1 MDVEF
6 IVVILYIDHQGAA
19 SGLVTIVNGGFQP
32 TSLKCHHKRRPRQFM
47 INRVRKSFASA
58 GECKHGGK
66 VQEAT
71 ERLGAEPLD
80 FSANINPLGSP
91 PLEKLVFEELKKI
104 GHYPDNSYRDFR
116 RAAGKFVN
124 VGMDCIV
131 PGNGSSELIRLFAEC
146 CLEEGDKALVPTPSF
161 GEYANQSLLA
171 GAVVKKVNIG
181 GDGLPLL
188 TDADLAKAK
197 LLFLCNPNNPT
208 GHLLSRDLVLALA
221 DRCEEAEVFLLVDE
235 AFIELSDPQQS
246 VADLAPEREFLFVM
260 RSLTK
265 SFGVPGLRLGFGVTN
280 PALAEILN
288 RARIPWSIGS
298 IAAAAAVHLLG
309 CEEHLVRS
317 RRVIKEELDY
327 LMNALDD
334 LGLKALPSQVNFI
347 LVNVEPAALSSDL
360 LAERTMSHGILVRDC
375 QSFGLG
381 KSYIRVA
388 VRSHS
393 ENEKLIAAL
402 EQALACRD

>member
-1 MDVEF
+1 
-6 IVVILYIDHQGAA
+6 
-19 SGLVTIVNGGFQP
+19 
-32 TSLKCHHKRRPRQFM
+32 
-47 INRVRKSFASA
+47 
-58 GECKHGGK
+58 
-66 VQEAT
+66 
-71 ERLGAEPLD
+71 
-80 FSANINPLGSP
+80 
-91 PLEKLVFEELKKI
+91 
-104 GHYPDNSYRDFR
+104 
-116 RAAGKFVN
+116 
-124 VGMDCIV
+124 
-131 PGNGSSELIRLFAEC
+131 
-146 CLEEGDKALVPTPSF
+146 
-161 GEYANQSLLA
+161 
-171 GAVVKKVNIG
+171 
-181 GDGLPLL
+181 
-188 TDADLAKAK
+188 
-197 LLFLCNPNNPT
+197 
-208 GHLLSRDLVLALA
+208 
-221 DRCEEAEVFLLVDE
+221 
-235 AFIELSDPQQS
+235 

-298 IAAAAAVHLLG
+298 VAAAAAVHLLG